1 MKFGMDMCKILLIL
15 REKMIDTDDIETPE
29 GECKKQVKKD
39 GYKYIGVI
47 QDSQIK
53 TAVMKEKIKKEY
65 FRRVGQFSNL
75 VS

>member
-53 TAVMKEKIKKEY
+53 TAVMKEKTKKEH
-65 FRRVGQFSNL
+65 FPQVEKLSK
-75 VS
+75 SM

>member
-1 MKFGMDMCKILLIL
+1 MKFGMDMCKILFIL

-53 TAVMKEKIKKEY
+53 TAVMKEKTKKEY
-65 FRRVGQFSNL
+65 FPQVEKLSK
-75 VS
+75 SM